1 MTTDSTLQL
10 TPQLAPQ
17 FDTANLDLNFKKGES
32 AQFSVTVVDYNLD
45 LRGCLIFAEIRRTT
59 PGYELID
66 NFTGVATSGNPVI
79 QIKRYPYTDDK
90 AQILRSLPVR
100 LGDLITL
107 EGSGI
112 TGSKVIAVT
121 DSQIIATGSAT
132 RTISEGRLSVRS
144 LSPTSFTAIPITAV
158 GSVVTSAVSN
168 GTVGTVS
175 ISPATVPAGNKL
187 VFANTTTANNVTT
200 IAPVVVTLSQNLL
213 VGGTQINSGTT
224 FSLSTN
230 AEAKVGAQTIVTR
243 EAANSEATGILVF
256 PLSMGIESGA
266 VLNFAVRSIDGWQ
279 YVGAATVSSSVL
291 HGSNSIPVQ
300 ALGFAIPKNAI
311 AWHGNVPF
319 NSFYLAI
326 DPIDTQFLESG
337 SYRYDVICRQAN
349 GYTIRLIQGKISL
362 SDHWSDL

>member
-45 LRGCLIFAEIRRTT
+45 LCGCLIFAEIRRTT

-121 DSQIIATGSAT
+121 DSQIIATDSAT

-158 GSVVTSAVSN
+158 GSVVASAVNNAS
-168 GTVGTVS
+168 VATVS

-187 VFANTTTANNVTT
+187 VFTGAS
-200 IAPVVVTLSQNLL
+200 PVVVTLSQNLL
-213 VGGTQINSGTT
+213 VGGTQINSATA
-224 FSLSTN
+224 FSLSAN
-230 AEAKVGAQTIVTR
+230 AEAKVGAQTIITR
-243 EAANSEATGILVF
+243 EAANIGATGILVF

-266 VLNFAVRSIDGWQ
+266 ILNFAVRSIDGWQ

-291 HGSNSIPVQ
+291 HGNNSIPVQ
-300 ALGFAIPKNAI
+300 ELGFAIPKNAI

-349 GYTIRLIQGKISL
+349 GHTIRLIQGKISL